1 VITPDTAELL
11 TKYTMLFSRFKNI
24 IFSQVGISLII
35 GIVGGTFGLISPFIN
50 NWNMTI
56 TLRWLM
62 VIILLFTSI
71 ILIVVK
77 LCIDLQSEKENLE
90 IEIKRRRTNTH
101 KVISYKPEQNI
112 FLIERNE
119 DEILGHDAMVSIFYL
134 EENYELEIGKGYV
147 QNIQDRFMQIKLL
160 NLTEAFNS
168 DSITFINI
176 SQNNLTTLSKV
187 IVKSYI
193 KYDRNL

>member
-1 VITPDTAELL
+1 
-11 TKYTMLFSRFKNI
+11 
-24 IFSQVGISLII
+24 
-35 GIVGGTFGLISPFIN
+35 
-50 NWNMTI
+50 MTI